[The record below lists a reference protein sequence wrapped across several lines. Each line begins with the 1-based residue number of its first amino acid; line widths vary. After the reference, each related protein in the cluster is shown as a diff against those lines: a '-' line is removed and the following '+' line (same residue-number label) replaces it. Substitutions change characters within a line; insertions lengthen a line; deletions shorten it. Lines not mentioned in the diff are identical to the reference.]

1 MIAALPNPGV
11 QKPEDSSPKHKIG
24 SNITR
29 LISVCFYLL
38 YGFWD
43 LIFKWKLRFL
53 PNHRI
58 LEAVNL
64 GKRLYWKLHLPLLL
78 PTLYCS
84 TSTLKLWG
92 RDYRSHFTRVAPPG
106 FSNTLWTTG
115 LLVNIAL
122 SLLCVEEVMQSK
134 INGPVNLVLHW
145 NPAAASPPLLS
156 CTKQR
161 HIFLHLKNMGIIYK
175 HCSMS
180 PLGNCCKRS
189 STDVCKM
196 FFNFSKGFF
205 LSFSRGLVH

>member
-29 LISVCFYLL
+29 LISICFSLDLL

-53 PNHRI
+53 PNPRI
-58 LEAVNL
+58 LEAVSL
-64 GKRLYWKLHLPLLL
+64 SKKLYWKLHLPLLL

-84 TSTLKLWG
+84 TSTLQLRG
-92 RDYRSHFTRVAPPG
+92 RDYTSHFTRAAPPG

-115 LLVNIAL
+115 LPVNVAL
-122 SLLCVEEVMQSK
+122 SLLCIEEVMQSK

-145 NPAAASPPLLS
+145 TPVAVSPPLLS

-161 HIFLHLKNMGIIYK
+161 HIFLHLKNMVVIYMRG
-175 HCSMS
+175 SM
-180 PLGNCCKRS
+180 PPWKLLQKKCRWW
-189 STDVCKM
+189 
-196 FFNFSKGFF
+196 
-205 LSFSRGLVH
+205 L